1 VRLEKKARRSRR
13 QNARRRAT
21 GRKPIPPDTPAPAGP
36 ALTVEALADD
46 FLDAKSMPSFKEVA
60 MSLYRA
66 KPPPAPPRIRSAG
79 CPCAHVPLGN
89 RPAGCPLDKAVRRW
103 AAAVRRK
110 RP

>member
-1 VRLEKKARRSRR
+1 
-13 QNARRRAT
+13 
-21 GRKPIPPDTPAPAGP
+21 
-36 ALTVEALADD
+36 
-46 FLDAKSMPSFKEVA
+46 